1 MLCQGFL
8 RAGGDGFGVLRGA
21 ALLRLG
27 GQLAGQGGGL
37 PLQQRQRGAVR
48 QGGGIG
54 GQCIGAGLGGEGG
67 LLRAAIGIQPLL
79 PRLRLGLGGLLLKL
93 HGAAFQ
99 RVHLPAGLL
108 RLIVQGVH
116 LPQGGAQL
124 VDVPL
129 QRGDQAG
136 LVVAAAVQLPFQAV
150 VGFGVGGVLLAG
162 GDEGGNA
169 ALQLGV
175 LLHGQGVLTDEGA
188 ALEHLP
194 GHAQQHIAGVLAGD
208 AGDGRG
214 GAGVDAGEF
223 AHGRGGAAR
232 LPQEG
237 VIAVPGA
244 QLHPSP
250 EGRTVPGRV
259 AVLVGHGAALAGG
272 QTIQHGADESAPGGL
287 AGFVGGVQQ
296 IQTGGQVKTAAV
308 ETAEDAGKV
317 QNIHGVFLP

>member
-1 MLCQGFL
+1 M
-8 RAGGDGFGVLRGA
+8 
-21 ALLRLG
+21 
-27 GQLAGQGGGL
+27 
-37 PLQQRQRGAVR
+37 
-48 QGGGIG
+48 
-54 GQCIGAGLGGEGG
+54 
-67 LLRAAIGIQPLL
+67 
-79 PRLRLGLGGLLLKL
+79 
-93 HGAAFQ
+93 
-99 RVHLPAGLL
+99 
-108 RLIVQGVH
+108 
-116 LPQGGAQL
+116 
-124 VDVPL
+124 
-129 QRGDQAG
+129 
-136 LVVAAAVQLPFQAV
+136 AAAVQLPLQAV
-150 VGFGVGGVLLAG
+150 VGLGVGGVLLTG

-272 QTIQHGADESAPGGL
+272 QTIQHGADESTPGGL